1 MLDGPRKDR
10 MGKTH
15 YTVTTGNIGTVDAG
29 LIQSVATSA
38 KPTVAREILTTHP
51 L

>member
-15 YTVTTGNIGTVDAG
+15 YTVTTGDIGTVDAG
-29 LIQSVATSA
+29 LIQSVASSA
-38 KPTVAREILTTHP
+38 KLAEREILTAHP